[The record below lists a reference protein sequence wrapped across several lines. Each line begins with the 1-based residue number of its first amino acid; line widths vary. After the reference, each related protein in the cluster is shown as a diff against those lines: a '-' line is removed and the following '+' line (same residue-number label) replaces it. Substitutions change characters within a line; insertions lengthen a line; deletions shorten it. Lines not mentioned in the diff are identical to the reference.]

1 MSAPARSLGR
11 RRAKA
16 ERAHADYTR
25 MERASW
31 LFPDGVDRERMLEM
45 DKHLQ
50 PVRRAVF
57 GVLGVALIAS
67 GPWLGWWTLLPLAL
81 AAIGFR
87 IADKRMEDAK
97 HPEYALLVSWI
108 ASELIMAA
116 SVALSGGPHVP
127 TMSWMAI
134 PLLTLGARFSERGI
148 LVGSALSIVLVLAVG
163 FGVDAGAVID
173 NPTLVIAPVALM
185 ISVAMFQTVLMRS
198 DVKHRAEAVID
209 PLTGLLNRKAL
220 AQRAEELAQQS
231 QISRQPV
238 GLILGD
244 IDLFKRINDSHGH
257 AAGDAVLTDVAYN
270 LRKALRAFDLF
281 YRAGGEEFLVL
292 LPGADLASTTELA
305 EALRRAV
312 ADVPQGG
319 HELTMSFGAAASPP
333 DEPFD
338 YAAVFST
345 ADAALY
351 EAKHSGRN
359 RVCPPAA
366 AGAVIAA

>member
-1 MSAPARSLGR
+1 
-11 RRAKA
+11 
-16 ERAHADYTR
+16 
-25 MERASW
+25 
-31 LFPDGVDRERMLEM
+31 MLEM
-45 DKHLQ
+45 DKYLQ

-57 GVLGVALIAS
+57 AVLGVALIAC
-67 GPWLGWWTLLPLAL
+67 GPWLGWWTLLPLAM
-81 AAIGFR
+81 AVVAFR
-87 IADKRMEDAK
+87 ISDKRMEKAS
-97 HPEYALLVSWI
+97 HPEYALLASWV

-116 SVALSGGPHVP
+116 SVALSGGPHVA

-134 PLLTLGARFSERGI
+134 PLLTLGARFSQRGI
-148 LVGSALSIVLVLAVG
+148 LVGSALSVALVLAVG
-163 FGVDAGAVID
+163 FGVDAGAVVD
-173 NPTLVIAPVALM
+173 NPTLVVAPVALM
-185 ISVAMFQTVLMRS
+185 VSVAMFQTVLMRS

-220 AQRAEELAQQS
+220 ASRAEELEQQS
-231 QISRQPV
+231 QITRQPV
-238 GLILGD
+238 GVILGD
-244 IDLFKRINDSHGH
+244 IDHFKRINDSHGH

-281 YRAGGEEFLVL
+281 YRCGGEEFLVL

-312 ADVPQGG
+312 ADLPQGG
-319 HELTMSFGAAASPP
+319 HEVTMSLGAAASAP

-338 YAAVFST
+338 YAKVFAA
-345 ADAALY
+345 ADAKLY

-366 AGAVIAA
+366 DDAFMAA

>member
-1 MSAPARSLGR
+1 
-11 RRAKA
+11 
-16 ERAHADYTR
+16 

-45 DKHLQ
+45 DHYLQ

-57 GVLGVALIAS
+57 GVLGIALIAC
-67 GPWLGWWTLLPLAL
+67 GPWLGWWTLVPLVL
-81 AAIGFR
+81 AAVGFR
-87 IADKRMEDAK
+87 IADERMDTLA
-97 HPEYALLVSWI
+97 HPEYALMAGWV

-127 TMSWMAI
+127 TMSWLAI
-134 PLLTLGARFSERGI
+134 PLLTLGARFSQRGI
-148 LVGSALSIVLVLAVG
+148 VVGSTLSILLVLAVG
-163 FGVDAGAVID
+163 FGVDAQAVVD
-173 NPTLVIAPVALM
+173 NPTLVVAPVALM
-185 ISVAMFQTVLMRS
+185 VSVAMFQTVLMRS

-220 AQRAEELAQQS
+220 AQRAAELEQQS
-231 QISRQPV
+231 QITRQPI
-238 GLILGD
+238 GLVLGD
-244 IDLFKRINDSHGH
+244 IDHFKRINDSHGH

-292 LPGADLASTTELA
+292 LPGADLERATEIA
-305 EALRRAV
+305 EALRHAV
-312 ADVPQGG
+312 ADVSQGG
-319 HELTMSFGAAASPP
+319 HEVTMSFGAAAS
-333 DEPFD
+333 EPEEVFD
-338 YAAVFST
+338 YHAVFEA

-359 RVCPPAA
+359 RVCPSA
-366 AGAVIAA
+366 AGGAAIAA

>member
-1 MSAPARSLGR
+1 MHL
-11 RRAKA
+11 
-16 ERAHADYTR
+16 

-31 LFPDGVDRERMLEM
+31 LFPDGVDRERMLEL
-45 DKHLQ
+45 DKYLQ

-57 GVLGVALIAS
+57 GVLGIALIAC

-81 AAIGFR
+81 AVIAFR
-87 IADKRMEDAK
+87 IADKRTEQAT
-97 HPEYALLVSWI
+97 HPEYALMASWV

-116 SVALSGGPHVP
+116 SVALSGGPHVA
-127 TMSWMAI
+127 TMSWLAI
-134 PLLTLGARFSERGI
+134 PLLTLGARFSQRGI
-148 LVGSALSIVLVLAVG
+148 LVGSAISVVLVLAVG

-173 NPTLVIAPVALM
+173 NPTVVVAPIALM
-185 ISVAMFQTVLMRS
+185 VSVAMFQTVLMRS
-198 DVKHRAEAVID
+198 DVKYRAEAVID
-209 PLTGLLNRKAL
+209 PLTGLLNRKSL
-220 AQRAEELAQQS
+220 VQRAAELEQQS
-231 QISRQPV
+231 QITRQPV

-244 IDLFKRINDSHGH
+244 IDHFKRINDSHGH

-281 YRAGGEEFLVL
+281 YRCGGEEFLVL
-292 LPGADLASTTELA
+292 LPGADLASTSTLA

-319 HELTMSFGAAASPP
+319 HEITMSFGAAASAP
-333 DEPFD
+333 DEPFE
-338 YAAVFST
+338 YTAVFAA
-345 ADAALY
+345 ADARLY

-366 AGAVIAA
+366 DGTVIAAA

>member
-1 MSAPARSLGR
+1 
-11 RRAKA
+11 
-16 ERAHADYTR
+16 

-57 GVLGVALIAS
+57 GVLGIALIAT

-81 AAIGFR
+81 AAVGFR
-87 IADKRMEDAK
+87 IADKRMERAR

-108 ASELIMAA
+108 ASELIMAT
-116 SVALSGGPHVP
+116 SVALSGGPHVA
-127 TMSWMAI
+127 TMSWLAI
-134 PLLTLGARFSERGI
+134 PLLTLGARFSSRGI
-148 LVGSALSIVLVLAVG
+148 FVGSALSIVLVLAVG
-163 FGVDAGAVID
+163 FGVDAAAVID
-173 NPTLVIAPVALM
+173 DPTVVIAPVALL

-220 AQRAEELAQQS
+220 AQRTEELEQQS
-231 QISRQPV
+231 QITRQPV
-238 GLILGD
+238 GLIVGD
-244 IDLFKRINDSHGH
+244 IDHFKRINDSHGH

-292 LPGADLASTTELA
+292 LPGADQERATELA
-305 EALRRAV
+305 EALRHAV
-312 ADVPQGG
+312 ADTPQGG
-319 HELTMSFGAAASPP
+319 HALTMSFGAAASAP
-333 DEPFD
+333 DEAFD
-338 YAAVFST
+338 YGAVFAA

-359 RVCPPAA
+359 RVCPQA
-366 AGAVIAA
+366 AGGAAIAA